1 MKREMWDERYAGPEY
16 AYGIE
21 PNEFLR
27 DEAARIPAGPVLCL
41 AEGEGRNAVYLAS
54 RGHAVTAVD
63 FSRAGLAKAAQLARE
78 RGVRIELVEADLAAF
93 DLGNDAWSGIVSIWA
108 HTPPDVRRRIHAAVP
123 RALRAGGVFVLE
135 AYRPEQLAYA
145 TGGPREP
152 ARLPALA
159 DLRGE
164 LSGLELVVARDAERE
179 VQEGRFHHGLSATV
193 QVVAVRG
200 T

>member
-1 MKREMWDERYAGPEY
+1 MKPEQWDERYAGREY
-16 AYGIE
+16 AYGVE

-63 FSRAGLAKAAQLARE
+63 FSRAGLAKAAQLAAE
-78 RGVRIELVEADLAAF
+78 RGVRVELVEGDLATF
-93 DLGNDAWSGIVSIWA
+93 ELGSDAWSGIVSIWA
-108 HTPPDVRRRIHAAVP
+108 HTPGDVRRRIHAAVP
-123 RALRAGGVFVLE
+123 RALRVGGVFVLE

-159 DLRGE
+159 DLRAE
-164 LSGLELVVARDAERE
+164 LSGLELVVARETIRE

-193 QVVAVRG
+193 QVVGVRG
-200 T
+200 G